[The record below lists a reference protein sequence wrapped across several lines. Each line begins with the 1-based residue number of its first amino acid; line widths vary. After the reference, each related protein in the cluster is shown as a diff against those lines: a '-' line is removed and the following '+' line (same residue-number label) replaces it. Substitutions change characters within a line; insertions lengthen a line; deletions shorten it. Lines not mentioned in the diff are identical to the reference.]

1 MKAVNL
7 YKLLQ
12 VRRSATESEIR
23 KAYYAM
29 ARKVHPDKNPGD
41 ESAVEAFRGLKR
53 AYDVLRDPQR
63 RARYDK
69 AGSTGDDSYE
79 SAFQE
84 AYERYK
90 TVEITP
96 EDIEEFV
103 NGYKESPAELK
114 DLIDY
119 VKRSKGDIS
128 RILESMIGS
137 EDLDANRYV
146 EQIEKAF
153 ADGKLPSKFK
163 KKFEATRHH
172 ILNLNELEGE
182 DLEGLDEGD
191 DDEVNDDFD
200 CSAETS
206 EPTSDLLAMFAARRE
221 KRERGFEKFA
231 QKWQAASEDEQ
242 RRDAK
247 KESNKAYNRTANKQ
261 SKDGGQRGQSKKR
274 KHRT

>member
-12 VRRSATESEIR
+12 VERAASESEIR

-41 ESAVEAFRGLKR
+41 ESAAEAFRGLKR

-69 AGSTGDDSYE
+69 AGTTGDDSYE

-103 NGYKESPAELK
+103 NGYKESASELE
-114 DLIDY
+114 DLLEFA
-119 VKRSKGDIS
+119 KRSKGDVS
-128 RILESMIGS
+128 RILEAMIGS
-137 EDLDANRYV
+137 EDVDADRYV

-153 ADGKLPSKFK
+153 ADGKLSSKFK

-172 ILNLNELEGE
+172 ILHLDELEGE
-182 DLEGLDEGD
+182 DLEDLDED
-191 DDEVNDDFD
+191 DDDKVDSDVD
-200 CSAETS
+200 GSAEMSQST
-206 EPTSDLLAMFAARRE
+206 TDLLALFAARRE
-221 KRERGFEKFA
+221 KRELGFEKFA
-231 QKWQAASEDEQ
+231 QKWQAASENEQ
-242 RRDAK
+242 RRDGNK
-247 KESNKAYNRTANKQ
+247 KTNKAYNRATKKQ
-261 SKDGGQRGQSKKR
+261 STDAAQRCQSKKR
-274 KHRT
+274 KH